1 MGLLADYNMPFA
13 AALLLMVLLALA
25 QALGL
30 GGFEMDSDGDV
41 ELDAGG
47 DPGFVEGLLSLIGIG
62 RLPFM
67 MWLALFLLLFAAIG
81 VSAQALATSLTGAPL
96 DVLLAAA
103 LAAIGAVPV
112 TGMLARPLAAIM
124 PKDETT
130 AVSTDSLVGRR
141 ARISIGRA
149 EAGFPARAVVH
160 DRFGQMHNVMV
171 EPHESSVQFIEGE
184 DVLLVRRE
192 GETFFAIAL
201 QNRQLSPAG

>member
-1 MGLLADYNMPFA
+1 MGLLADYNIPFA

-25 QALGL
+25 QSFGP
-30 GGFEMDSDGDV
+30 GGFEMDADGDV

-47 DPGFVEGLLSLIGIG
+47 DLGFVDGLLSLIGIG

-81 VSAQALATSLTGAPL
+81 VSAQALAESLTGAPL
-96 DVLLAAA
+96 DITLGAA

-112 TGMLARPLAAIM
+112 TGLLARPLAAIV

-149 EAGFPARAVVH
+149 AAGFPARAVVH

-201 QNRQLSPAG
+201 QNRQLSPTG